1 MNFKAIALATTLAL
15 SPLMAQAAIQ
25 DLPTPI
31 IELMPHVKKLAE
43 SGKLQL
49 SAEQKKVLDDWMANA
64 PAKRKAMEA
73 DYVQLRQELRAA
85 ILDNKDRI
93 EREKLTSALL
103 AKEEELIKMRGICH
117 RMLVKELTPAQFDMV
132 KTAYLN
138 SIK

>member
-1 MNFKAIALATTLAL
+1 MNLKALALATTLAL

-25 DLPTPI
+25 DLPAPI
-31 IELMPHVKKLAE
+31 IELMPQVKQLVQ

-49 SAEQKKVLDDWMANA
+49 NAEQKKVLDDWMANA
-64 PAKRKAMEA
+64 PAKRKAIEA
-73 DYVQLRQELRAA
+73 EYVQLRQELRTA

-103 AKEEELIKMRGICH
+103 AKEEELIKMRGVCH

-132 KTAYLN
+132 KAAYLN

>member
-49 SAEQKKVLDDWMANA
+49 TAEQKKVLDDWMANA

>member
-49 SAEQKKVLDDWMANA
+49 TAEQKKVLDDWMANA

-73 DYVQLRQELRAA
+73 DYVQLRQELRTA

>member
-1 MNFKAIALATTLAL
+1 
-15 SPLMAQAAIQ
+15 MAQAAIQ
-25 DLPTPI
+25 DLPAPI
-31 IELMPHVKKLAE
+31 IELMPQVKQLVQ

-49 SAEQKKVLDDWMANA
+49 NAEQKKVLDDWMANA
-64 PAKRKAMEA
+64 PAKRKAIEA
-73 DYVQLRQELRAA
+73 EYVQLRQELRTA

-103 AKEEELIKMRGICH
+103 AKEEELIKMRGVCH

>member
-1 MNFKAIALATTLAL
+1 MNFKAIALTTTLAL
-15 SPLMAQAAIQ
+15 SPLMAQAAPS
-25 DLPTPI
+25 DLPMPI
-31 IELMPHVKKLAE
+31 IELMPQVKQLTE

-49 SAEQKKVLDDWMANA
+49 NAEQKKVLDDWMASA
-64 PAKRKAMEA
+64 PAKRKTIEA
-73 DYVQLRQELRAA
+73 EYVKLRQELRMA

-103 AKEEELIKMRGICH
+103 TKEEELIKMRGLCH
-117 RMLVKELTPAQFDMV
+117 RMLMKELTPAQFDMV

>member
-1 MNFKAIALATTLAL
+1 MNLKALALATTLAL

-25 DLPTPI
+25 DLPAPI
-31 IELMPHVKKLAE
+31 IELMPQVKQLVQ

-49 SAEQKKVLDDWMANA
+49 NAEQKKVLDDWMANA
-64 PAKRKAMEA
+64 PAKRKAIEA
-73 DYVQLRQELRAA
+73 EYVQLRQELRTA

-103 AKEEELIKMRGICH
+103 AKEEELIKMRGVCH